1 MTSGAWRTGMWRR
14 GLLCAG
20 LAVAVATLL
29 ALHRFVP
36 NTVGNLGSLVE
47 TFLPWLGWT
56 LPPLTLWA
64 LLRRSA
70 SAAVALAM
78 PLILWLSMFAGLL
91 PDKYQGDGHLRVLT
105 HNVDAD
111 NLDVEGTASILS
123 TADADIVALEELNT
137 SGQAAYRT
145 SLADAYPFHVVHG
158 TVGLWSK
165 HPIVDSTAVDIEIGW
180 TRAMRALVD
189 APEGRIAV
197 FVAHLASVRVG
208 TDGFT
213 SSQRDS
219 TAQAL
224 GSAIA
229 AEESERVVLL
239 GDLNGTAQDR
249 SLAPITYQL
258 ESTQALAG
266 AGFGFS
272 WPAGFPMARIDHI
285 LVRGVTATSSW
296 QLERTGSDHL
306 PVAADLRY

>member
-1 MTSGAWRTGMWRR
+1 MAGPLREGMWRR
-14 GLLCAG
+14 GLVGAA
-20 LAVAVATLL
+20 LAIVVAAVL

-56 LPPLTLWA
+56 VPPLIAWA
-64 LLRRSA
+64 LVRRSA
-70 SAAVALAM
+70 ATAVAVVM
-78 PLILWLSMFAGLL
+78 PMVLWLSMFAGLL
-91 PDKYQGDGHLRVLT
+91 PDKYQGSGHLRVLT

-111 NLDVEGTASILS
+111 NTDVAGTTEVLLS
-123 TADADIVALEELNT
+123 ADADIVALEELDP
-137 SGQAAYRT
+137 SGQGDYRE
-145 SLADAYPFHVVHG
+145 SLAEAYPFHVVHG

-165 HPIVDSTAVDIEIGW
+165 YEIVDSQPVDIEIGW
-180 TRAMRALVD
+180 TRAMRAVIETPD
-189 APEGRIAV
+189 GPAAV
-197 FVAHLASVRVG
+197 YVAHLASVRVG

-213 SSQRDS
+213 SSQRDA

-224 GSAIA
+224 GSAID
-229 AEESERVVLL
+229 AEEFDRVVLL

-272 WPAGFPMARIDHI
+272 WPAAFPMARIDHI

-296 QLERTGSDHL
+296 SLDRTGSDHL
-306 PVAADLRY
+306 PVAADLSY